1 MTKSEQH
8 RLIEELRDYARK
20 MTRAEQY
27 DFEMFSKRDKDD
39 EDLDTLARQKLE
51 QLHGKYIVKK
61 TKKDVEALLKKLT
74 TDQKKDE
81 NTQ

>member
-20 MTRAEQY
+20 MTRDEQY
-27 DFEMFSKRDKDD
+27 EFNMFAKRDKDD
-39 EDLDTLARQKLE
+39 EDLDTLARQRLE
-51 QLHGKYIVKK
+51 QLHSKYVVKK
-61 TKKDVEALLKKLT
+61 TKKDIEALLKKLSA
-74 TDQKKDE
+74 DQKKDE